1 MPGNTIRDKRN
12 LAKGSND
19 IRPARDR
26 VAVEVVEEKPKKSK
40 KADKED

>member
-12 LAKGSND
+12 LAKASND
-19 IRPARDR
+19 IRPAYAR
-26 VAVEVVEEKPKKSK
+26 AAEVVEEKPKKSK